1 VGKPRSLPGGLRLGC
16 MDEVPLRGFPRVTPV
31 LRFKHKVQGR
41 TAPAATCRGNLF
53 DPRVKDSPE
62 YPTVV

>member
-1 VGKPRSLPGGLRLGC
+1 